1 MATQAAGFRALG
13 VCAELAEAC
22 AGLGWKSPTEIQE
35 QAIPLALAGVW
46 MPCTAAQRRAPN
58 SLLPRLA
65 LPGRD
70 VVGLAQTGSGKTGA
84 FALPILQV
92 RGHCVRTD

>member
-1 MATQAAGFRALG
+1 MTTGAPDVAKEAASFRALG

-46 MPCTAAQRRAPN
+46 LPCSVARRRAPN
-58 SLLPRLA
+58 
-65 LPGRD
+65 
-70 VVGLAQTGSGKTGA
+70 
-84 FALPILQV
+84 
-92 RGHCVRTD
+92 